1 MAIYQTDLEDIYF
14 NLFELLKVDQTAAE
28 SSDLGAD
35 DIKEIIAQ
43 LDKFIGQEI
52 YPTREAGDKE
62 GVKLVDGKVIVPEIF
77 KSAAKSYHENGWMG
91 LGYPEEIEGIPVPHS
106 VNFLAESLCNGANV
120 SLGLYFG
127 LTRGALN
134 VIRAIGSDT
143 QKSLY
148 TNPMITGRWGGTMC
162 LTEAGAGSDVG
173 ALTTTATKLDDG
185 RYKMKGVKIFISSGD
200 NDLYENIIHLVLAR
214 TPGAPAGAKGLSL
227 FIVPKFEV
235 DQSGELGGSN
245 DVLCTKIEEKMG
257 IHGSATCEL
266 TFGDNDNCIGELI
279 GNELEGMQNMFIMM
293 NEARLLCGIQGE
305 SQAQMAFQLTK
316 QYVNERVQF
325 GTEIINHPDVRK
337 SVLKMRAMTRGMR
350 ALSLYTGD
358 LFDRVKKSPELEGE
372 IALLTPVC
380 KAYLTDYGFQV
391 AVDAIQLHGGYGFCS
406 EYGVE
411 QYARDLKIASIYE
424 GTNGIQAIDFVM
436 RKILKDGGKAF
447 GGVALKIQQT
457 VKKESGDRW
466 QKECALIA
474 TVMQQGADIV
484 RQFGEWAK
492 GKEIDAILGG
502 STDFLTFCGH
512 LVMAWRLMES
522 AQVASIQLDAGAS
535 GEQQEF
541 YQSKIV
547 DFEIFCHNYL
557 TANLGLA
564 ESILK
569 FKDSYSSL
577 KI

>member
-1 MAIYQTDLEDIYF
+1 MAVYQTDLNDIYF
-14 NLFELLKVDQTAAE
+14 NLFEQLKVDQTAAPQ
-28 SSDLGAD
+28 SGLGAD
-35 DIKEIIAQ
+35 DIKEIIGQ

-52 YPTREAGDKE
+52 YPTREAGDRE
-62 GVKLVDGKVIVPEIF
+62 GVKLENGKVTTPEVF
-77 KSAAKSYHENGWMG
+77 KSAANSYHENGWMG
-91 LGYPEEIEGIPVPHS
+91 LGYAEEIGGIPVPHS
-106 VNFLAESLCNGANV
+106 VSFLAESLCNGANV

-134 VIRAIGSDT
+134 VIQAIGSDT
-143 QKSLY
+143 QKSFY
-148 TNPMITGRWGGTMC
+148 TEPMITGRWGGTMC

-173 ALTTTATKLDDG
+173 ALTTMATKMDNG
-185 RYKMKGVKIFISSGD
+185 SYKVKGVKIFISSGD

-214 TPGAPAGAKGLSL
+214 TPGAPAGPKGLSL
-227 FIVPKFEV
+227 FIVPKTRVNE
-235 DQSGELGGSN
+235 SGELGENN
-245 DVLCTKIEEKMG
+245 DVVCTKIEEKMG

-266 TFGDNDNCIGELI
+266 TFGDSDNCIGELI
-279 GNELEGMQNMFIMM
+279 GNELEGMQNMFLMM

-305 SQAQMAFQLTK
+305 SQAQMAYELTK
-316 QYVNERVQF
+316 QYVNERSQF
-325 GTEIINHPDVRK
+325 GTEIINLPDVRK
-337 SVLKMRAMTRGMR
+337 SLLKMRAMTRGMR

-358 LFDRVKKSPELEGE
+358 LFDRVKSAPELEGE

-447 GGVALKIQQT
+447 GSMAANIQQS
-457 VKKESGDRW
+457 VRKESGDRW

-474 TVMQQGADIV
+474 TIMQQGADIV
-484 RQFGEWAK
+484 RQYGAWAQK
-492 GKEIDAILGG
+492 KEINSILGS
-502 STDFLTFCGH
+502 STDFLTFCGN
-512 LVMAWRLMES
+512 LLIAWRLMDG
-522 AQVASIQLDAGAS
+522 AQLASDAIDGAS
-535 GEQQEF
+535 GDEQKEY

-569 FKDSYSSL
+569 FEDNYSTM